1 MEKVHFVRTLN
12 TTEQPLRYNGSAL
25 SDMVNKGLCSI
36 IIPAY
41 NCPADIA
48 ERCFSG
54 FRDLNV
60 PVEVLLMDDGS
71 EEPYR
76 NELMKAAEAL
86 PQLRYC
92 RLEHHGVSAARN
104 RGIEEAAGEYI
115 VFCDIDDSIDADAFH
130 AAYASLEDT
139 VDILCC
145 SYRKIRSGTES
156 VIRHEEPF
164 TLSSLLKNPTV
175 YGTVWGKIYR
185 RECLKQVRF
194 REELSL
200 AEDTAFLTEL
210 LLQHPAVQTA
220 DMPFYCHWLSDQSV
234 SKKARDPL
242 QEFFTSFAMIHSL
255 LQNEPEEIR
264 RLAGNCCIV
273 NANVL
278 MNYFVF
284 NQENSTEKQKELFRR
299 LTDDRTLQQSVSCY
313 DPDFPAKYRLMA
325 FLLRKKAFLP
335 VRMIFSLY
343 QRM

>member
-1 MEKVHFVRTLN
+1 MG
-12 TTEQPLRYNGSAL
+12 YNVPAY
-25 SDMVNKGLCSI
+25 SDMANNSLCSM

-41 NCPADIA
+41 NCSADIA
-48 ERCFSG
+48 ERCFSHL
-54 FRDLNV
+54 RNLKADI
-60 PVEVLLMDDGS
+60 EILLMDDGS

-76 NELMKAAEAL
+76 NVLVKAADEL
-86 PQLRYC
+86 PQLRYF
-92 RLEHHGVSAARN
+92 RLEHRGVSAARN
-104 RGIEEAAGEYI
+104 RGIEEATGEYI
-115 VFCDIDDSIDADAFH
+115 TFCDIDDYIDAEAF
-130 AAYASLEDT
+130 SDVFSSMDET

-156 VIRHEEPF
+156 VVIHREPF

-185 RECLKQVRF
+185 RDCLGQVRF

-210 LLQHPAVQTA
+210 LLKHPHT
-220 DMPFYCHWLSDQSV
+220 DTMDLPFYCHLLSSSSV
-234 SKKARDPL
+234 SKKAQDPL
-242 QEFFTSFAMIHSL
+242 QEFFTSFEVIHSL
-255 LQNEPEEIR
+255 LQNEPEEVR

-273 NANVL
+273 NVNVL

-284 NQENSTEKQKELFRR
+284 NAENSTARKKELFRR
-299 LTDDRTLQQSVSCY
+299 IVDNNVLQQSVSDY

-335 VRMIFSLY
+335 VHMIFSLY
-343 QRM
+343 QRI